1 MKTESSL
8 RSGPSGLKMVI
19 CATLAVLITVV
30 TTQTIV
36 HAAVPGYLVA
46 LAQPASHCALT
57 GELMSLVQSL

>member
-1 MKTESSL
+1 
-8 RSGPSGLKMVI
+8 MVI